1 MSPVLIKLMAKKGLY
16 EAAILAKQNELY
28 LMATSPKP
36 VKQEE
41 KIVPVLVPVPP
52 VPEIKPE
59 PMPEPETQ
67 KIQDNHSYKDS
78 VRDATRQIPRRGFFK
93 ND

>member
-28 LMATSPKP
+28 LMATRPKP
-36 VKQEE
+36 IKEEE
-41 KIVPVLVPVPP
+41 KIVPV
-52 VPEIKPE
+52 PEIQPKPE
-59 PMPEPETQ
+59 PSPSPPVEINPQ
-67 KIQDNHSYKDS
+67 Q
-78 VRDATRQIPRRGFFK
+78 VRQIPTRGFFK